1 MRLEKRDGGGAAGAH
16 VDRALFPGAAL
27 RGSAGTAREELTYG
41 FVLSQPRDWP
51 MVRAQ

>member
-1 MRLEKRDGGGAAGAH
+1 MRLEKSDGGGAAGAH
-16 VDRALFPGAAL
+16 VDGAPSLVAAL
-27 RGSAGTAREELTYG
+27 RGSARTAWEELTSS